1 MIADINLLQVL
12 IAAVAAFAVGAL
24 WYSPLLFMSSWTT
37 ETGIDPNAE
46 IENPAVVYGLTFV
59 YTLLSSAALAILIG
73 PDPQWVNAFQ
83 TSVLVA
89 VAIVATSLGIN
100 YQFVRNS
107 TKHWLIDSGFHIARF
122 LVIAV
127 VLCI

>member
-24 WYSPLLFMSSWTT
+24 WYSPLLFMKSWTA

-59 YTLLSSAALAILIG
+59 FTLLSALALAIVIG
-73 PDPQWVNAFQ
+73 PDPRWVNALQ
-83 TSVLVA
+83 IAALVG

-100 YQFVRNS
+100 YQFARNS
-107 TKHWLIDSGFHIARF
+107 TRHWLIDSGFHIVRL
-122 LVIAV
+122 LVIAA
-127 VLCI
+127 VLAI